1 MRLWVSVQK
10 VQYASSLALPIVYVY
25 IHVHWVS
32 LLHIINRAVPA
43 HPSIACVYI
52 HVHWVSLLHI
62 INSAVPAHPS
72 IAYMYTL
79 LVNDLMAYRFKIK
92 VTPRLKNVEREDTN
106 KCFMN
111 VLFHNK
117 GMDMTRSI

>member
-1 MRLWVSVQK
+1 MGLTKYKMRIAADVISTLVIDK
-10 VQYASSLALPIVYVY
+10 
-25 IHVHWVS
+25 
-32 LLHIINRAVPA
+32 HISTRV
-43 HPSIACVYI
+43 
-52 HVHWVSLLHI
+52 
-62 INSAVPAHPS
+62 
-72 IAYMYTL
+72 ML

-117 GMDMTRSI
+117 GIDLPRILNSKRVMATVPSYLKGPPPVVSYTYSVH